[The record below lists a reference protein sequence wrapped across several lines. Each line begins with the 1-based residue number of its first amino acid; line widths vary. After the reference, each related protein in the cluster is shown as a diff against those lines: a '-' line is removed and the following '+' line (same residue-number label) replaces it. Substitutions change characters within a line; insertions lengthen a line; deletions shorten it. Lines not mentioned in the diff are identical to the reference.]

1 MTVME
6 ISILAIAT
14 INVVLMIAMVV
25 LLSRVMKVL
34 KTTEEVVREQAVPL
48 IEKVQKV
55 ADDVKKIS
63 NSVRQVE
70 ERLTG
75 VATRVIDQ
83 VEPPVR
89 AFSALIAGV
98 RAGVGKMME
107 GNHRGDG
114 NGIALA
120 NHGSRERSR

>member
-1 MTVME
+1 MTIME
-6 ISILAIAT
+6 SSMLAIAA
-14 INVVLMIAMVV
+14 INVVLMIAVVV
-25 LLSRVMKVL
+25 LLTRVMKVL
-34 KTTEEVVREQAVPL
+34 KTTEDVVREQAVPL

-70 ERLTG
+70 ERLTA

-89 AFSALIAGV
+89 AFTALIAGV

-107 GNHRGDG
+107 PSHRGEG
-114 NGIALA
+114 NGVVA
-120 NHGSRERSR
+120 NHSSRERSR